1 METVKNKVKFGLKN
15 FYIAPLTFDGTKYTY
30 ETPFKVPGAV
40 NIGMDPSGDSNDFY
54 ADDTIYYS
62 SNENQGYS
70 GDLEIA
76 DTPDEMRE
84 KIYMESVDRNGAY
97 TEISE
102 VEIRQ
107 GAILFEIKGDKQNR
121 RIVFYNC
128 SFSRPKSSA
137 KTKENSK
144 TPATDTITIK
154 MMPRETDYKVRTIL
168 KPSAANKTAYDSFFT
183 KVFEEEPVTQTI
195 SK

>member
-1 METVKNKVKFGLKN
+1 METVNNKVKFGLKN
-15 FYIAPLTFDGTKYTY
+15 FYIAPLDFDGTKYTY
-30 ETPFKVPGAV
+30 EVPFKVPGAV
-40 NIGMDPSGDSNDFY
+40 ALGMDPSGESGDFY

-62 SNENQGYS
+62 STENQGYS

-84 KIYMESVDRNGAY
+84 KIYRESVDKNGAY
-97 TEISE
+97 IENSE

-107 GAILFEIKGDKQNR
+107 GAVIFEIKGDKQNR
-121 RIVFYNC
+121 RIVYYNC

-154 MMPRETDYKVRTIL
+154 MMPRETDHKVRAIL
-168 KPSAANKTAYDSFFT
+168 KLSTTNKTAYDAFFA
-183 KVFEEEPVTQTI
+183 KVYEEETATQVS